1 MTEIDELK
9 SISDSL
15 LRYLISIDDLQ
26 CKSAIEIYNNWTS
39 STQTQITFANNV
51 RWALRFIKTK
61 KIRQSLKMLLL
72 KRLWD
77 FTLNYIEDCV

>member
-51 RWALRFIKTK
+51 RWALRFINTK
-61 KIRQSLKMLLL
+61 KNSPVLKDATF
-72 KRLWD
+72 K
-77 FTLNYIEDCV
+77 TLMGLHPQLH